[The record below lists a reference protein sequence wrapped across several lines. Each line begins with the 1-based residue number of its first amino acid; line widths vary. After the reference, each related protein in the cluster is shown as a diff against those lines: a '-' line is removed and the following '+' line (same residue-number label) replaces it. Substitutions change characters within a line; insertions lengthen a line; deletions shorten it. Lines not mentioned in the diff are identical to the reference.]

1 MKSHQ
6 NRNVFLPDER
16 IAEMTAA
23 GAWGDKTIC
32 DFFDRWSETCPDKT
46 AVVSINSETGR
57 RHAMSFGE
65 LGELSERIAVD
76 LVNRG
81 VRLGDIVAAQLP
93 NTCEMLAIT
102 LACARI
108 GAVVNPLMPILRERE
123 LTHIFALTE
132 AKVFYVPDTFKGF
145 DFRSLAN
152 VVRNRVSTIEHVIV
166 LGEHG
171 FEFEDEQPAAV
182 EHAVVN
188 PNELF
193 QIMFTSGT
201 TGEPKGVMHT
211 ANTLF
216 ANVTQLADRF
226 EVTQDD
232 VILCPTPTAHQ
243 LGFLFGVLLPCVTGA
258 TVVFLDAWVTEKAV
272 DLLES
277 ETVSLCMGATP
288 FLMDISSFAGI
299 EQRNLSSFRLFVSGG
314 APIPSALVSQAMEKL
329 SAKIVSVWGMT
340 EVLAVTTVKLDDSD
354 DLSASTDGVALP
366 HTAVTIVDENR
377 RPVPSGTPGGLETR
391 GATLCVG
398 YLKRPALFELR
409 DGWFDTGDLAR
420 MDDDG
425 YIRITGRSKDIII
438 RGGENISVAEIEG
451 LLFEH
456 PRVAAVAIVAMPDPR
471 LGERACA
478 FVRLVDDR
486 PLTLDEIRE
495 FLLDQGVAKTYV
507 PERLEVIDEMPM
519 TPTGKVQKFA
529 LRDIAQ
535 SFAAE

>member
-1 MKSHQ
+1 
-6 NRNVFLPDER
+6 
-16 IAEMTAA
+16 
-23 GAWGDKTIC
+23 
-32 DFFDRWSETCPDKT
+32 
-46 AVVSINSETGR
+46 
-57 RHAMSFGE
+57 
-65 LGELSERIAVD
+65 
-76 LVNRG
+76 
-81 VRLGDIVAAQLP
+81 
-93 NTCEMLAIT
+93 
-102 LACARI
+102 
-108 GAVVNPLMPILRERE
+108 
-123 LTHIFALTE
+123 LTHIFTLTE
-132 AKVFYVPDTFKGF
+132 AKVFYVPEVFKGF

-152 VVRNRVSTIEHVIV
+152 TVSDQVSTIEHVIV
-166 LGEHG
+166 LGENG
-171 FEFEDEQPAAV
+171 FELKDDKQPAV
-182 EHAVVN
+182 EHVAVN

-226 EVTQDD
+226 EVTDED

-258 TVVFLDAWVTEKAV
+258 KVVFLDTWATEKAV

-277 ETVSLCMGATP
+277 ESVSLCMGATP
-288 FLMDISSFAGI
+288 FLMDVSSFADI
-299 EQRNLSSFRLFVSGG
+299 ERRDLRSFRLFVSGG
-314 APIPSALVSQAMEKL
+314 APIPSALVSQAIEKL
-329 SAKIVSVWGMT
+329 DAKIISVWGMT

-354 DLSASTDGVALP
+354 ELSASTDGVALP
-366 HTAVTIVDENR
+366 HTAVSIVDDNR
-377 RPVPSGTPGGLETR
+377 QSLPSGTPGVLETR

-398 YLKRPALFELR
+398 YLKRPELFELR

-438 RGGENISVAEIEG
+438 RGGENIPVVEVEG
-451 LLFEH
+451 LLFKH
-456 PRVAAVAIVAMPDPR
+456 PRIASAAIVAMPDQR

-478 FVRLVDDR
+478 FVRLVDNQ
-486 PLTLDEIRE
+486 PLTLEDIRD
-495 FLLDQGVAKTYV
+495 FLLSQGVAKVYV

-519 TPTGKVQKFA
+519 TPSGKVQKFA
-529 LRDIAQ
+529 LRDVAQ

>member
-1 MKSHQ
+1 
-6 NRNVFLPDER
+6 
-16 IAEMTAA
+16 MTAA
-23 GAWGDKTIC
+23 GAWADKTIC
-32 DFFDRWSETCPDKT
+32 DFFDQWSTTCPDRT
-46 AVVSINSETGR
+46 AIVSVDSETGT
-57 RHAMSFGE
+57 RHNMSFGE
-65 LGELSERIAVD
+65 LGELSDRIAAD
-76 LVNRG
+76 LHSRG
-81 VRLGDIVAAQLP
+81 VRLGDVVAAQLP
-93 NTCEMLAIT
+93 NTYEMLAIT

-123 LTHIFALTE
+123 LTHIFTMTE
-132 AKVFYVPDTFKGF
+132 ATVFYVPDTFKGF

-152 VVRNRVSTIEHVIV
+152 VVRKRVPTLEHVIV
-166 LGEHG
+166 LGANG
-171 FEFEDEQPAAV
+171 FEFEDEQRSTLEYDAV
-182 EHAVVN
+182 D

-258 TVVFLDAWVTEKAV
+258 TVVFLDTWVTEKAV
-272 DLLES
+272 DLLETES
-277 ETVSLCMGATP
+277 VSLCMGATP
-288 FLMDISSFAGI
+288 LLMDISSFPEI
-299 EQRNLSSFRLFVSGG
+299 EQRDLSAFRLFVSGG
-314 APIPSALVSQAMEKL
+314 APIPSALVSQAKEKL

-340 EVLAVTTVKLDDSD
+340 EVLAVTTVKLDDTD
-354 DLSASTDGVALP
+354 DLAASTDGVATP
-366 HTAVTIVDENR
+366 HTAVSIVDGNR
-377 RPVPSGTPGGLETR
+377 QPVPSGTEGVLETR

-398 YLKRPALFELR
+398 YLKKPELFELR

-438 RGGENISVAEIEG
+438 RGGENISVVEIEG

-456 PRVAAVAIVAMPDPR
+456 PRIAAVAIVAMPDPR

-478 FVRLVDDR
+478 FVRLVDDE
-486 PLTLDEIRE
+486 PLALDELRD
-495 FLLDQGVAKTYV
+495 FLLDQGVAKVYV
-507 PERLEVIDEMPM
+507 PERLEVIEEMPM
-519 TPTGKVQKFA
+519 TPTGKVQKFT

-535 SFAAE
+535 SFVAE

>member
-6 NRNVFLPDER
+6 NRSVILPDER
-16 IAEMTAA
+16 IAEMTGT
-23 GAWGDKTIC
+23 GAWGNKTIC
-32 DFFDRWSETCPDKT
+32 NFFDQWSTTCPDKT
-46 AVVSINSETGR
+46 AVVSVDAETGAQ
-57 RHAMSFGE
+57 HTISFGE
-65 LGELSERIAVD
+65 LAELSDRVAID
-76 LVNRG
+76 LLSRG
-81 VRLGDIVAAQLP
+81 VGLGDVVAAQLP
-93 NTCEMLAIT
+93 NTFEMLAIT

-123 LTHIFALTE
+123 LIHIFTLTE
-132 AKVFYVPDTFKGF
+132 AKVFYVPEVFKGF

-152 VVRNRVSTIEHVIV
+152 TVSDQVSTIEHVIV
-166 LGEHG
+166 LGENG
-171 FEFEDEQPAAV
+171 FELKDDKQPAV
-182 EHAVVN
+182 EHVAVN

-226 EVTQDD
+226 EVTDED

-258 TVVFLDAWVTEKAV
+258 KVVFLDTWATEKAV

-277 ETVSLCMGATP
+277 ESVSLCMGATP
-288 FLMDISSFAGI
+288 FLMDVSSFADI
-299 EQRNLSSFRLFVSGG
+299 ERRDLRSFRLFVSGG
-314 APIPSALVSQAMEKL
+314 APIPSALVSQAIEKL
-329 SAKIVSVWGMT
+329 DAKIISVWGMT

-354 DLSASTDGVALP
+354 ELSASTDGVALP
-366 HTAVTIVDENR
+366 HTAVSIVDDNR
-377 RPVPSGTPGGLETR
+377 QSLPSGTPGVLETR

-398 YLKRPALFELR
+398 YLKRPELFELR

-438 RGGENISVAEIEG
+438 RGGENIPVVEVEG
-451 LLFEH
+451 LLFKH
-456 PRVAAVAIVAMPDPR
+456 PRIASAAIVAMPDQR

-478 FVRLVDDR
+478 FVRLVDNQ
-486 PLTLDEIRE
+486 PLTLEDIRD
-495 FLLDQGVAKTYV
+495 FLLSQGVAKVYV

-519 TPTGKVQKFA
+519 TPSGKVQKFA
-529 LRDIAQ
+529 LRDVAQ

>member
-6 NRNVFLPDER
+6 NRNVFLPVER

-32 DFFDRWSETCPDKT
+32 DFFDRWSTTCPDRT
-46 AVVSINSETGR
+46 AIVSVNSETGV
-57 RHAMSFGE
+57 RHTLSFGE
-65 LGELSERIAVD
+65 LGELSDRIAAD
-76 LVNRG
+76 LHNRG
-81 VRLGDIVAAQLP
+81 VKLGDVVAAQLP
-93 NTCEMLAIT
+93 NTYEMLAIT

-123 LTHIFALTE
+123 LTHIFTLTE
-132 AKVFYVPDTFKGF
+132 AKVFYVPDTFRGF

-152 VVRNRVSTIEHVIV
+152 VVRNRVPTLEHVIV
-166 LGEHG
+166 VGANG
-171 FEFEDEQPAAV
+171 FEFEDEQRSTV
-182 EHAVVN
+182 EYDAVN

-216 ANVTQLADRF
+216 ANITQLEDRF
-226 EVTQDD
+226 EITQDD

-258 TVVFLDAWVTEKAV
+258 TVVFLDTWVTEKAV
-272 DLLES
+272 HLLEAES
-277 ETVSLCMGATP
+277 VSLCMGATP
-288 FLMDISSFAGI
+288 LLMDISSFADI
-299 EQRNLSSFRLFVSGG
+299 EQRDLSAFRLFVSGG
-314 APIPSALVSQAMEKL
+314 APIPSALVSQAKIKL
-329 SAKIVSVWGMT
+329 GAKIVSVWGMT
-340 EVLAVTTVKLDDSD
+340 EVLAVTTVKLDDTD
-354 DLSASTDGVALP
+354 DLAASTDGVALP
-366 HTAVTIVDENR
+366 HTAVSIVDGNR
-377 RPVPSGTPGGLETR
+377 RPVPSGTEGVLETR

-398 YLKRPALFELR
+398 YLKRPALFELS

-438 RGGENISVAEIEG
+438 RGGENISVVEIEG

-456 PRVAAVAIVAMPDPR
+456 PRIAAVAIVAMPDPR

-478 FVRLVDDR
+478 FVCLIDDE
-486 PLTLDEIRE
+486 PLTLDETRD
-495 FLLDQGVAKTYV
+495 FLLDQGVAKVYI
-507 PERLEVIDEMPM
+507 PERLEVIEELPM
-519 TPTGKVQKFA
+519 TATGKVQKFT

-535 SFAAE
+535 SFTAE